1 MHRGALNGSF
11 FYANANGAIS
21 CSKRGGFF
29 RRHLQ
34 YLNRQ
39 VAVQLGGV
47 WTRPSENMLVVP
59 RDVRMDAEMLAFET
73 HSVDVLLMPHLL
85 EVSSADLVLQEA
97 FRILKPEGRLILT
110 GFNPKSLWG
119 LSSWFDGEKLPLK
132 SQCLALAELKRK
144 IADIGFEMEY
154 GQFMD
159 YLPAVNSPSAL
170 KFWRFMEKAGDRWW
184 PQCAAVYGMVLT
196 KHLIGVHPLPE
207 LESAFDGNT
216 VALSTARLA
225 E

>member
-1 MHRGALNGSF
+1 MEVF
-11 FYANANGAIS
+11 FMQTPMGQYLAQKEAD
-21 CSKRGGFF
+21 FF

-110 GFNPKSLWG
+110 HDAAALVGFHPSG
-119 LSSWFDGEKLPLK
+119 GCDRRG
-132 SQCLALAELKRK
+132 
-144 IADIGFEMEY
+144 
-154 GQFMD
+154 
-159 YLPAVNSPSAL
+159 PAFPRQA
-170 KFWRFMEKAGDRWW
+170 
-184 PQCAAVYGMVLT
+184 
-196 KHLIGVHPLPE
+196 
-207 LESAFDGNT
+207 
-216 VALSTARLA
+216 
-225 E
+225 